1 MFGGDTN
8 AAQPA
13 DQVVAQDNA
22 MADAPSNGMTPG
34 DAPMNGY
41 DPAASYVPAPDPGV
55 PAAASA
61 VPPLPDIPEPAHE
74 NIVSPTVPAPAPTDS
89 LSAVPAMPD
98 DLANI
103 KQQALQQ
110 LSPLV
115 GHLDQTPEEKFRT
128 TMMMIQAADNA
139 DLIKDAYA
147 AAQQI
152 TDEKVRA
159 QALLDVVNEINYFTQ
174 HHDQPQQ

>member
-1 MFGGDTN
+1 MFGGGTDTN

-13 DQVVAQDNA
+13 DHQGLPQDSA
-22 MADAPSNGMTPG
+22 LLDAPSNGVTPG
-34 DAPMNGY
+34 DAPLNGFEPTTFPAV
-41 DPAASYVPAPDPGV
+41 DPVTPTAPA
-55 PAAASA
+55 PAAAE
-61 VPPLPDIPEPAHE
+61 EP
-74 NIVSPTVPAPAPTDS
+74 TAPAAT
-89 LSAVPAMPD
+89 ATPAEPVLGGAAD
-98 DLANI
+98 DLVSI

-115 GHLDQTPEEKFRT
+115 GHLEQTPEEKFRT
-128 TMMMIQAADNA
+128 TMMMIQASDNA

-152 TDEKVRA
+152 VDEKVRA